1 MVRFELDNGAFIL
14 QIVGEININTLA
26 DIRAKVDS
34 FDLSQYKKIVV
45 DLTRVSFLDSSGMG
59 YLVVLIKQA
68 RVNQSE
74 ISLRNPSPLVRRML
88 ATIRIERYVTIESAD
103 GTPLADTGPKPASS
117 EE

>member
-1 MVRFELDNGAFIL
+1 MVRFEIDDGAFVL
-14 QIVGEININTLA
+14 QIVGEININTLS

-34 FDLSQYKKIVV
+34 FDLSQYKRIVV

-68 RVNQSE
+68 RVLQSE

-88 ATIRIERYVTIESAD
+88 STIRIERYVTIEGPD
-103 GTPLADTGPKPASS
+103 GTPLSQPQTAAPPG
-117 EE
+117 E

>member
-1 MVRFELDNGAFIL
+1 MVRFELEDGTFVL

-34 FDLSQYKKIVV
+34 FELAQYKKIIV
-45 DLTRVSFLDSSGMG
+45 DLTRVNFLDSSGMG

-68 RVNQSE
+68 KINQAE

-88 ATIRIERYVTIESAD
+88 STIRIDRYVAIEGEDDAAAGSA
-103 GTPLADTGPKPASS
+103 ASTLPR
-117 EE
+117 

>member
-1 MVRFELDNGAFIL
+1 MVRFELDDGAFIL

-34 FDLSQYKKIVV
+34 FDLSQYRKIVV
-45 DLTRVSFLDSSGMG
+45 DMTRVTFLDSSGMG

-68 RVNQSE
+68 RVHQSE

-88 ATIRIERYVTIESAD
+88 ATIRIDKYVTIEAAD
-103 GTPLADTGPKPASS
+103 GSPTPGSGPRRDM
-117 EE
+117 E